1 VSGVSVDQ
9 AEGAAH
15 DRLDVTVQGKPEGG
29 FYPDRLMGTPPDDTE
44 HHPSSSIIS
53 ITVQS
58 VKPVKFGR
66 IFALASVEVDI
77 DGVLVVVHGVR
88 AIRVHPIGTRI
99 DLPMFRDENGAWR
112 HAITLPDEISGPI
125 GRAVLDELV
134 VRGLAVSGPTL

>member
-1 VSGVSVDQ
+1 
-9 AEGAAH
+9 
-15 DRLDVTVQGKPEGG
+15 
-29 FYPDRLMGTPPDDTE
+29 MGTPPDDTE
-44 HHPSSSIIS
+44 HHPSSKSTVS
-53 ITVQS
+53 ITVLS

-99 DLPMFRDENGAWR
+99 GLPMFRDENGAWP

-134 VRGLAVSGPTL
+134 GRGLAVKGPAL

>member
-1 VSGVSVDQ
+1 
-9 AEGAAH
+9 
-15 DRLDVTVQGKPEGG
+15 
-29 FYPDRLMGTPPDDTE
+29 MGTPPDDTE
-44 HHPSSSIIS
+44 HHPSSKSIIS
-53 ITVQS
+53 ITVLS

-88 AIRVHPIGTRI
+88 AIVHPIGTRI

-134 VRGLAVSGPTL
+134 VRGLAVRGPAL